1 MGLRNSG
8 RPGRA
13 AGFALLLALAACSPG
28 PPERR
33 LLVWGETIGPNDKG
47 TADVVREFERRNPGV
62 KVRMLGMGAGG
73 MNPQKLM
80 TAIVGGVPPD
90 VVYQDRFT
98 LADWASRGAFQPL
111 DGRIE
116 RDRGRDPLTPT
127 PDQYYPATWA
137 EVEWQG
143 RPYGVPW
150 RADTRALYWNR
161 AVFRERAAELRQ
173 AGLDP
178 TRPPKTWSELLACS
192 RALTEFAPDGTLK
205 RAGFVPNFGNSW
217 LYLYAFQNDASFLS
231 PDGETCTLA
240 SPEVVEALRFMKE
253 CYDVLGGVEKAERFQ
268 SGFRGEQNDAFFV
281 GQVAMKI
288 DGDWT
293 ITGVARF
300 APSLDFGVAPPPVP
314 DDRLAG
320 VGRFAGRRDPF
331 VTWVGGMAYCM
342 PTGAKE
348 PDLAWKFIKFA
359 TSEEGRLLRLRGG
372 AEVNR
377 LKGLPTVPDLTAHV
391 STNRATMAEFL
402 PESGG
407 VADAV
412 RAHEKLLPVARI
424 RPVTPVGQPL
434 WDAHVRA
441 TDQALRGLK
450 TPERALAD
458 AQADVKGLLDERAR
472 AKTAPPADMRL
483 PAAVGLVG
491 LVVGALLYAAR
502 WRASGMGRLGRRE
515 ARAGLWLV
523 SPWIVGF
530 LVFTLGPMAAS
541 LVLSVTTYDVLSP
554 PRWVGGQNYSELF
567 GADRALLLKSLW
579 NVLYLSGLG
588 VPLGLVTAL
597 AVALLLNLRLRG
609 QGLYRLGFYLPA
621 LVPGVAGVI
630 LWMFL
635 LNPDPAKGLVN
646 AAWSAT
652 VGAWFALPAPA
663 WFAAEDWAKP
673 ALVLMGLFGAGT
685 GYVVW
690 LAGLKGLP
698 HELGEAA
705 ALDGAGPGRRLWSVT
720 LPQLSPLVFYSVV
733 TGLIGGLQTFDSVY
747 IVSRGGAPGPNDSLA
762 APVFLLF
769 VEGIHYFRMG
779 YASALAWVLFLVVLL
794 GTALQFWL
802 GRRWV
807 WSEAGP

>member
-1 MGLRNSG
+1 MGSRNSG
-8 RPGRA
+8 RPGRVA
-13 AGFALLLALAACSPG
+13 CVALLFALAACSPG

-47 TADVVREFERRNPGV
+47 TADVVREFERRHPGV

-111 DGRIE
+111 DGRIA

-127 PDQYYPATWA
+127 PEQYYPATWA

-161 AVFRERAAELRQ
+161 AVFRERAPELRR

-178 TRPPKTWSELLACS
+178 DRPPQTWSELLAYS
-192 RALTEFAPDGTLK
+192 KVLTEFNPDGTLK

-217 LYLYAFQNDASFLS
+217 LYLYAFQNEASFLS
-231 PDGETCTLA
+231 PDGARCTLA
-240 SPEVVEALRFMKE
+240 APEVVEALRFMKE
-253 CYDVLGGVEKAERFQ
+253 CYDVLGGVERAERFQ

-300 APSLDFGVAPPPVP
+300 APRLDFGVAPAPVP
-314 DDRLAG
+314 DQRLAG
-320 VGRFAGRRDPF
+320 TGRDAVSHAPDPGHER
-331 VTWVGGMAYCM
+331 VLLASE
-342 PTGAKE
+342 PAGAKE
-348 PDLAWKFIKFA
+348 PDLAWEFVKFA

-391 STNRATMAEFL
+391 STNRATLAEFL
-402 PESGG
+402 PKSGG

-424 RPVTPVGQPL
+424 RPVTPVGQAL

-450 TPERALAD
+450 TPEQALTD
-458 AQADVKGLLDERAR
+458 AQADVQSLLDERAG
-472 AKTAPPADMRL
+472 AASAPLADLRL
-483 PAAVGLVG
+483 PAAVGLLGLLVG
-491 LVVGALLYAAR
+491 VALYAAQ
-502 WRASGMGRLGRRE
+502 WRASGLGRLGRAE

-523 SPWIVGF
+523 APWIAGF

-541 LVLSVTTYDVLSP
+541 LVLSATQYDVLSA
-554 PRWVGGQNYSELF
+554 PRWVGAQNYSELL
-567 GADRALLLKSLW
+567 GPDRALLLKSLW

-588 VPLGLVTAL
+588 VPLGLLTAL

-646 AAWSAT
+646 AAWAAT
-652 VGAWFALPAPA
+652 VGSWFGLPPPA
-663 WFAAEDWAKP
+663 WFAAEEWAKP

-698 HELGEAA
+698 NELGEAA

-747 IVSRGGAPGPNDSLA
+747 IVSRGGAPGPNDALA

-769 VEGIHYFRMG
+769 VEGFHYFRMG
-779 YASALAWVLFLVVLL
+779 YASALAWVLFLVVLA
-794 GTALQFWL
+794 GTAVQFWL